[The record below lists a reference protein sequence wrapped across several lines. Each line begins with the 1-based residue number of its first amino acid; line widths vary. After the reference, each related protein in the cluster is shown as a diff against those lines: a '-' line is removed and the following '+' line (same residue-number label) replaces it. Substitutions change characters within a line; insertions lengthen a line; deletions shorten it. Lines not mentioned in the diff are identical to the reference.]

1 MRNLFSVEDKIIL
14 ITGSTRG
21 LGRAFADGFADAGAT
36 VVINGRNEDTVSR
49 VVEEIREQGGNAERC
64 CFDVAESDAVKETID
79 ALDSRLGRIDVL
91 VNNAGIHRRA
101 PLDDLTMDD
110 WETVI
115 GVNLNSVFWVSQC
128 VSRGMIKR
136 GHGKIINISSLNS
149 IGARPTIANYCAAK
163 GGINALTRSMATEWG
178 GRNIQANAI
187 APGYF
192 ITDMTRPLADQPEFD
207 NWVKSQVPSGRW
219 GLPEDLIGTA
229 IYLASKA
236 SDYVN
241 GHILVVDGGWTSH
254 L

>member
-1 MRNLFSVEDKIIL
+1 MRNLFSVEEKIIL

-21 LGRAFADGFADAGAT
+21 LGRAFAEGFADAGAT
-36 VVINGRNEDTVSR
+36 VVINGRSEETVAR
-49 VVEEIREQGGNAERC
+49 AVDEIRRDGGKAEPC
-64 CFDVAESDAVKETID
+64 AFDVAESDAVKEAID
-79 ALDSRLGRIDVL
+79 GLESRLGRIDVL

-101 PLDDLTMDD
+101 PLDDLTMND

-115 GVNLNSVFWVSQC
+115 GVNLNSVFLVSQC
-128 VSRGMIKR
+128 VSKGMSSR

-192 ITDMTRPLADQPEFD
+192 ITDMTQQLADQPEFD

-219 GLPEDLIGTA
+219 GLPEDLIGTT
-229 IYLASKA
+229 IYLASSA

-241 GHILVVDGGWTSH
+241 GHVLVVDGGWTSH